1 MAKFIPSLDI
11 IDKFK
16 VPPTDGERTLLNFLR
31 NTLDDSYE
39 VYFNPYL
46 NGDRPD
52 VIIIRPYYG
61 VMIIEVKDWN
71 LTNFR
76 LDDKKRWIYT
86 PNQSPVKSP
95 INQVIKYKENLF
107 DLHVQ
112 DLLKMKIQSI
122 KSFNIVSCAV
132 YFHCS
137 SQAEVDGLLVNPF
150 KNDNK
155 YQTFLK
161 YNIDLIGR
169 DSLNKENFTKI
180 FKSRCII
187 NGISSAYFTR
197 SIYENF
203 KRLLAP
209 PLHLKEQG
217 QAYLY
222 TKKQKE
228 IIYSQTLEQRVKGVF
243 GSGKTTVLAARA
255 VQAYKRALNH
265 THNPR
270 ILILTY
276 NITLT

>member
-95 INQVIKYKENLF
+95 YTPLRKIMQKIETFSNDLEN
-107 DLHVQ
+107 
-112 DLLKMKIQSI
+112 
-122 KSFNIVSCAV
+122 
-132 YFHCS
+132 HC
-137 SQAEVDGLLVNPF
+137 
-150 KNDNK
+150 
-155 YQTFLK
+155 
-161 YNIDLIGR
+161 
-169 DSLNKENFTKI
+169 
-180 FKSRCII
+180 
-187 NGISSAYFTR
+187 
-197 SIYENF
+197 
-203 KRLLAP
+203 
-209 PLHLKEQG
+209 
-217 QAYLY
+217 
-222 TKKQKE
+222 
-228 IIYSQTLEQRVKGVF
+228 
-243 GSGKTTVLAARA
+243 
-255 VQAYKRALNH
+255 
-265 THNPR
+265 
-270 ILILTY
+270 
-276 NITLT
+276 